1 MLSKVA
7 GLFFCG
13 SVVLSVSDD
22 ETDLDD
28 LDDLDDF
35 EVFDVFDVLEVLF
48 ADFSVDERGFSTVP
62 TLSDALAVTVTL
74 PDVQLPII
82 ICCTSESTQSKT
94 V

>member
-22 ETDLDD
+22 ETD

-62 TLSDALAVTVTL
+62 TLSDALAVTVTF
-74 PDVQLPII
+74 PERQLPII
-82 ICCTSESTQSKT
+82 ICCTSEST
-94 V
+94 